1 MNQNQ
6 RVADSLR
13 QAVADLGLLKLNEA
27 ARWAS
32 TQLRGMARPATG
44 SGDAFQR
51 QTRPSSLG
59 STLVRE
65 LSEAPIDESD
75 TYFYAAA
82 SFDAREYSTAVHA
95 LEPYAG
101 ASSPSTF
108 LYFYSRYLKLQKLKV
123 NKQRSATKA
132 NALVVESELAEL
144 RGDLERVDKDAFLLY
159 VLGMTLMDQCNLVE
173 ARRVLVESVHRYPCN
188 WSAWKA
194 LAASC
199 PDISSFREVEPTL
212 PEHFMT
218 DFFRSHVL
226 VDMQYADEGLSVIVS
241 SLTPDFPE
249 SPAVVCTQAVAY
261 SHKRN
266 YDLSHEMFRKL
277 LTINPHIVESMDV
290 YSNILYV
297 KEDHVELTLLAR
309 RLADEDPYRSETCC
323 VIGNFYSFRGAHERA
338 IVYFQRALKL
348 NPNCLAAWTLMVR
361 VRMTRSPPLPLGC
374 THPAATPS
382 RQGHEM
388 IELKNPP
395 AAIEAYRRAV
405 SLNPSDFR
413 AWYGL
418 GQTYELVNMPYYAL
432 HNFAVACR
440 LRPDD
445 SRMWNAMGHC
455 YSSPA
460 VGKLESAIRCYKR
473 ALPHDK
479 ERVSLRQL
487 AHHHSLLA
495 QSEKDAGHYQEAA
508 KYYKM
513 ILEESEQQGAGSRE
527 DAAQALAFLAEYHKN
542 TGDLTLSQ
550 DMYSKL
556 LDYGAPQHREIA
568 KLSLKEIQDL
578 QMQDLQSPMMQSPAG
593 DASTPGSARPR

>member
-1 MNQNQ
+1 M
-6 RVADSLR
+6 R
-13 QAVADLGLLKLNEA
+13 
-27 ARWAS
+27 AR
-32 TQLRGMARPATG
+32 RPAT
-44 SGDAFQR
+44 
-51 QTRPSSLG
+51 TRSLPH
-59 STLVRE
+59 SPTH
-65 LSEAPIDESD
+65 
-75 TYFYAAA
+75 
-82 SFDAREYSTAVHA
+82 SFAIRIFFV
-95 LEPYAG
+95 
-101 ASSPSTF
+101 
-108 LYFYSRYLKLQKLKV
+108 
-123 NKQRSATKA
+123 
-132 NALVVESELAEL
+132 
-144 RGDLERVDKDAFLLY
+144 
-159 VLGMTLMDQCNLVE
+159 
-173 ARRVLVESVHRYPCN
+173 
-188 WSAWKA
+188 
-194 LAASC
+194 
-199 PDISSFREVEPTL
+199 IIIIIIIIREVQPAL
-212 PEHFMT
+212 PDHFMT
-218 DFFRSHVL
+218 RFFQAHVL
-226 VDMQYADEGLSVIVS
+226 VDLQHADEGLGVS
-241 SLTPDFPE
+241 LSLESDFPE
-249 SPAVVCTQAVAY
+249 SPAVIVTQAVAY
-261 SHKRN
+261 SYKRN
-266 YDLSHEMFRKL
+266 YDLSHEKFQKL
-277 LTINPHIVESMDV
+277 LAINPHTVESMDV

-348 NPNCLAAWTLMVR
+348 NPNCLAAWTLM
-361 VRMTRSPPLPLGC
+361 
-374 THPAATPS
+374 
-382 RQGHEM
+382 GHEM

-440 LRPDD
+440 LRPED

-460 VGKLESAIRCYKR
+460 VGKLESAIRCYRR

-508 KYYKM
+508 KYYQM
-513 ILEESEQQGAGSRE
+513 ILDESEQQGAGSRE

-542 TGDLTLSQ
+542 TGDLTVSQ

-556 LDYGAPQHREIA
+556 LDYGAPQHREVA
-568 KLSLKEIQDL
+568 KLSLKELQEMQELQD
-578 QMQDLQSPMMQSPAG
+578 MASPMVNSPAG
-593 DASTPGSARPR
+593 DASTPGSTRPR